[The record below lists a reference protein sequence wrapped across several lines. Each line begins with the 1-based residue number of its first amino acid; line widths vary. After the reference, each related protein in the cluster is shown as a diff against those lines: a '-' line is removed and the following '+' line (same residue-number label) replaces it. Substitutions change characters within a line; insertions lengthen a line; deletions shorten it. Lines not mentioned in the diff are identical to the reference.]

1 MSERAFTGGH
11 PTEDELVELALG
23 TSSAPEALLG
33 HLQDCATCRAAYD
46 DLARATDL
54 ALAAAPSIA
63 PPVGFE
69 TRVLARLG
77 PEPAATARRRG
88 RRLASL
94 AAAAAVGVVAGGLG
108 VAALTSGDDRV
119 PAGATA
125 LETRDGTVVG
135 SVLPSRH
142 GAETVLVLRVD
153 DGPPGMHYRCRFRL
167 EDDSTRPAGEWT
179 VPASG
184 SATWIATVDDDVA
197 AVELVTDA
205 GTVWS
210 SADVDVEASD
220 QPVENAPGEAPSAP
234 TYSGG
239 L

>member
-1 MSERAFTGGH
+1 MTEHGFPSGH
-11 PTEDELVELALG
+11 PTDDELVELALG
-23 TSSAPEALLG
+23 ASSAPDALLG
-33 HLQDCATCRAAYD
+33 HLRDCESCRAAYD

-69 TRVLARLG
+69 TRVLARLA
-77 PEPAATARRRG
+77 PQPAVKRTRA

-94 AAAAAVGVVAGGLG
+94 VAAAAVGVIAGGLG
-108 VAALTSGDDRV
+108 VAALTSDEDEV
-119 PAGATA
+119 PAGAAA

-135 SVLPSRH
+135 SVLSSRY
-142 GAETVLVLRVD
+142 GEDTVLVLRID
-153 DGPPGMHYRCRFRL
+153 EGKPGMHYRCRLRL
-167 EDDSTRPAGEWT
+167 DDASTQPAGEWT

-184 SATWIATVDDDVA
+184 TATWIATADEDVA

-210 SADVDVEASD
+210 SAELS
-220 QPVENAPGEAPSAP
+220 
-234 TYSGG
+234 
-239 L
+239 